1 MKRKSI
7 LALLVVVILAL
18 SICFFVACD
27 NDSDDND
34 DSLNVIDDGSDYF
47 LPIEEGYKQV
57 TFYWNSGKIDI
68 SECDM
73 WIWWD
78 GKDGQGY
85 LMYPC
90 TYGAKVVVN
99 VPDTLTEIGFIVRKN
114 CSDPGGNSW
123 GEATKDYEDDR
134 WANLTGESTVIYL
147 KKGDGEQYTSSDG
160 GKTLEAIKAFSVA
173 SIKDLHTVHYVVNPS
188 IRITSLS
195 DVKLYE
201 GDKQIEISSLSSL
214 NNKITWGDIGVSE
227 ELDITKTY
235 TLEIPG
241 YGQKTVVPID
251 VFNSE
256 EFEEKYNY
264 DGELGSEIVD
274 NGVNFR
280 VWAPTASKVVL
291 NLFDNGA
298 TGDAKLTVEMEKKEK
313 GLWFAFV
320 DKTNAKHGT
329 YYTYSVT
336 TALGTQEAVDPY
348 AKSAGVNGNRGM
360 VVDLDATNPSGW
372 ADETYMDTIS
382 SYTDAVV
389 WEVHVR
395 DFSNNISSSQH
406 KGKYL
411 AFTETGLKNSAGISV
426 GIDYLKNLG
435 VTHVQ
440 LMPVY
445 DYATVDE
452 SNPNSGFNWGY
463 DPKNYNVPEGSYS
476 SDPTNGEVRVTE
488 FKQMVQ
494 GLHKAGLS
502 VVMDVVYNHTY
513 DGNSS
518 LNKIVPYYYYRYN
531 ADGTN
536 MSGSGCGNDTASERY
551 MYRRFMVD
559 SVTYWMTEYKL
570 DGFRFD
576 LMGLH
581 DLETMTQIEEAI
593 HKINPNAMIYGEGWE
608 MGKTTDGSRQ
618 ANQTNI
624 SKISATNGAAGSV
637 AVFNDATRDG
647 LKGSVFKT
655 EGTGYING
663 NASENVSSIKF
674 GYQGGDA
681 SGQSWRV
688 SNASV
693 INYMSCHDN
702 LSLWDKLEA
711 SREDTSKQELLAMNR
726 LGATILMT
734 MQGTPFMQAG
744 EEMLRTKGGDSN
756 SYKSSD
762 AVNNIKWE
770 ALTADSDEYA
780 MMLYYKGLIELRKK
794 YSDLRA
800 KGTNDVKF
808 KEGNGGFLAVTI
820 NDDMLILLNPN
831 ATAQSYAIEGNWTMV
846 CNGTTVDLNSE
857 DVYTGQVE
865 VSAYSAYILV
875 K

>member
-1 MKRKSI
+1 MKRKWT
-7 LALLVVVILAL
+7 LALLVVMILAL
-18 SICFFVACD
+18 SVCFFVACD
-27 NDSDDND
+27 NNDEGNDNK
-34 DSLNVIDDGSDYF
+34 SNVIDDGSDYF
-47 LPIEEGYKQV
+47 LPIEEGCKQV
-57 TFYWNSGKIDI
+57 TFYWNSGNIDI

-99 VPDTLTEIGFIVRKN
+99 VPDTVAKVGFIVRKN
-114 CSDPGGNSW
+114 CSEPGGTSW
-123 GEATKDYEDDR
+123 GNATKDYDGDR
-134 WANLTGESTVIYL
+134 YAFLTGESTVIYL
-147 KKGDGEQYTSSDG
+147 KKGKSEQYTSSDG
-160 GKTLEAIKAFSVA
+160 GKTLEEIKAFSVA
-173 SIKDLHTVHYVVNPS
+173 SMKDLHTIHYEINPAT
-188 IRITSLS
+188 RITSLS

-201 GDKQIEISSLSSL
+201 GDKQIEIISLSSL
-214 NNKITWGDIGVSE
+214 GNNVNWGNAGVKE
-227 ELDITKTY
+227 ELDITKAY
-235 TLEIPG
+235 TLEISG
-241 YGQKTVVPID
+241 FGQKTVVPID
-251 VFNSE
+251 VFNSD

-264 DGELGSEIVD
+264 DGELGSEIVN

-291 NLFDNGA
+291 NLFDDGS
-298 TGDAKLTVEMEKKEK
+298 TGDARLTVDMQKQDK

-320 DKTNAKHGT
+320 DKANAKHGT

-360 VVDLDATNPSGW
+360 VVDLDATDPDGW
-372 ADETYMDTIS
+372 AEESYMNTIS
-382 SYTDAVV
+382 SYTDAVI

-395 DFSNNISSSQH
+395 DFSNNIASSRH
-406 KGKYL
+406 KGQYL
-411 AFTETGLKNSAGISV
+411 AFTETGLKNSSGVSV
-426 GIDYLKNLG
+426 GVDYLVNLG

-476 SDPTNGEVRVTE
+476 SDPTNGEVRVRE

-513 DGNSS
+513 DANSS

-531 ADGTN
+531 SDGTN

-551 MYRRFMVD
+551 MYRRFMID
-559 SVTYWMTEYKL
+559 SVTYWLTEYKL

-581 DLETMTQIEEAI
+581 DLETMSQIEKAVHE
-593 HKINPNAMIYGEGWE
+593 INPNAMIYGEGWT
-608 MGKTTDGSRQ
+608 MGETTDGSQQ
-618 ANQTNI
+618 ANQTHI
-624 SKISATNGAAGSV
+624 GKISATGEAVGSV

-647 LKGSVFKT
+647 LKGSVFSDT
-655 EGTGYING
+655 GAGYING
-663 NASENVSSIKF
+663 NASANVNSIKF
-674 GYQGGDA
+674 GYQGGGA
-681 SGQSWRV
+681 SGVGWRV
-688 SNASV
+688 NDAAV

-702 LSLWDKLEA
+702 LSLWDKLVA
-711 SREDTSKQELLAMNR
+711 SRPDATKEELLAMNR
-726 LGATILMT
+726 LGATIVMT

-744 EEMLRTKGGDSN
+744 EEMLRTKDGDSN

-762 AVNNIKWE
+762 EVNNIKWE
-770 ALTADSDEYA
+770 ALTTDSDEYE
-780 MMLYYKGLIELRKK
+780 MMLYYKALIELRKE
-794 YSDLRA
+794 YDVLRA
-800 KGTNDVKF
+800 NGTSNVEF
-808 KEGNGGFLAVTI
+808 TSANGGALAVTI
-820 NDDMLILLNPN
+820 DDSVLILLNPTS
-831 ATAQSYAIEGNWTMV
+831 TAQSFSVDGNWKIIGYGDRINIESNEMAP
-846 CNGTTVDLNSE
+846 SA
-857 DVYTGQVE
+857 VE
-865 VSAYSAYILV
+865 VAAYSAYILV